1 MNKSIT
7 HGTGVGK
14 KRKLFKG
21 ISQRI
26 WAESKKKKCLRQNK
40 K

>member
-1 MNKSIT
+1 MVP
-7 HGTGVGK
+7 GGVGE
-14 KRKLFKG
+14 RKFFKG
-21 ISQRI
+21 ISKRI